1 MVSYGRAEYQHV
13 FDRGGQVEI
22 FKFDKE
28 ARQDYNLILPK
39 WEYNNYTNQGRVIS
53 NLSQEQGEFLR
64 SSLTPAEQRIVQDP
78 TYQRAVDNLMNA
90 PPTAFDSE
98 RAAILN
104 EANSSQLEPYDYNLS
119 LRHQAF
125 NAALHQRPDVNHSIK
140 EIDWI
145 KDVSQAQYRSQISR
159 APFFNPETR
168 LSPTP
173 AWVKGQVRDTERR
186 SFAAPE
192 SGTGSTDRRG
202 SSDTNHSRAAARSAT
217 PIRAEAPPEVS
228 KSSERIASAILGA
241 STKTSAA
248 QIESGVYRG
257 QIIAA
262 TQDVLLQRLSTGSVV
277 VHHKDLFEE
286 GQLPQVGANTSIN
299 YSNGRATTRPV
310 KERAKA
316 LEMAR

>member
-1 MVSYGRAEYQHV
+1 MVSYGRAEYPRV

-22 FKFDKE
+22 AKFDKE

-39 WEYNNYTNQGRVIS
+39 WEYNNYTNQGKLIS

-78 TYQRAVDNLMNA
+78 TYQRAVDNLMKA
-90 PPTAFDSE
+90 PPTAFDAE

-168 LSPTP
+168 LSPTA
-173 AWVKGQVRDTERR
+173 AWVKDQVRDTERR
-186 SFAAPE
+186 SFVAPE
-192 SGTGSTDRRG
+192 SETVNVRNESASTDRRG
-202 SSDTNHSRAAARSAT
+202 TSDTNHSRAATRSAK

-228 KSSERIASAILGA
+228 KSSDRIASAILGD
-241 STKTSAA
+241 STKASAA
-248 QIESGVYRG
+248 QIESGIYRG
-257 QIIAA
+257 PIIAA
-262 TQDVLLQRLSTGSVV
+262 TQEVLLQRLSPGSVV
-277 VHHKDLFEE
+277 VHLKDLFEE
-286 GQLPQVGANTSIN
+286 GKLPR
-299 YSNGRATTRPV
+299 GRS
-310 KERAKA
+310 
-316 LEMAR
+316 

>member
-1 MVSYGRAEYQHV
+1 MVSYGRAEYQQV

-22 FKFDKE
+22 SKFDKE
-28 ARQDYNLILPK
+28 GRQDYNLILPK
-39 WEYNNYTNQGRVIS
+39 WEYNNYASQGKTIS
-53 NLSQEQGEFLR
+53 KLSQEQGEFLR

-78 TYQRAVDNLMNA
+78 TYQRAVDNLMKA
-90 PPTAFDSE
+90 PPTAFDTE

-104 EANSSQLEPYDYNLS
+104 EANRSQLEPYDYNLS

-159 APFFNPETR
+159 DPFFNPETR

-173 AWVKGQVRDTERR
+173 AWVKDQVRDSERR

-192 SGTGSTDRRG
+192 SGT
-202 SSDTNHSRAAARSAT
+202 
-217 PIRAEAPPEVS
+217 V
-228 KSSERIASAILGA
+228 ASAVLGD

-257 QIIAA
+257 PIVAA
-262 TQDVLLQRLSTGSVV
+262 TQDLLLQRLSPGSVV
-277 VHHKDLFEE
+277 VHHKDLFEQ
-286 GQLPQVGANTSIN
+286 GRLPQLGANISIN
-299 YSNGRATTRPV
+299 YSNGKATMRPV